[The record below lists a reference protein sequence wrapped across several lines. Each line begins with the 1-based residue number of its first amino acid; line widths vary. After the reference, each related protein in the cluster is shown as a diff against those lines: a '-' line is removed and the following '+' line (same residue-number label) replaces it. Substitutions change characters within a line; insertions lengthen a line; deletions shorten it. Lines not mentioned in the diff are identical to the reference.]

1 MTAARIFGSVTN
13 GGTSDFAEVAI
24 DQERRLS
31 KCKKGELDLIRI
43 AEAYPNLRALIP
55 ADMIA
60 QLP

>member
-13 GGTSDFAEVAI
+13 GGTRDFAEVAI

-31 KCKKGELDLIRI
+31 KRNKHELDFLRI